1 MSYYSSYGSYLNTKL
16 CCKDSVSGS
25 VGNGATGAT
34 GPRGA
39 TGPTG
44 TTGATGLP
52 GTSSNTG
59 ATGAQGIQGVTGPTG
74 SIGPTGAQGIQGV
87 TGPTGSIGP
96 TGAQGIQGVTGPTGS
111 IGPTGAQGI
120 QGVTGPTGSI
130 GPTGGSPWVPM
141 NGTGGI
147 TGMGYTGI
155 GVTGQDV
162 LIYGNLL
169 VTGGIDPTYLALT
182 PISTGPSGLINPLW
196 VDSVN
201 GNALRSQKIYIDQS
215 TIGGT
220 TDPILTMENN
230 NAGNTGVQVDIYKNS
245 ASPATNDIIGTLS
258 FSAKNGVGTKVEYA
272 RIQTDQR
279 DTTAGSENGS
289 ISISV
294 CENSPTPTEYLRV
307 NGVAGTTDL
316 YKGLNLQTQNITG
329 TTGAITLT
337 NVITPGILSKST
349 TSASAYKVEDTAV
362 ASTYSTLSKTSLSVQ
377 NSQDQMNYNS
387 STIAKTGT
395 FSLNMTSQTGF
406 NLVGT
411 NAPFT
416 IDAGTST
423 VQITQPAGG
432 DTKLETNLA
441 NAKFYPDI
449 AVDSLTTFP
458 STVAVPTPQVKA
470 QRLTITNVGLTSNI
484 VWTDYGG
491 AVFSGYSTFLG
502 VDANGY
508 VWLADSAGTG
518 SIHIYDSTITSF
530 ITAITL
536 SAGGGSVSINC
547 FFQYGGFMFIGGNF
561 QSINGNATAQ
571 YGITRVSLSSYTED
585 LIYEAGV
592 VYGVQVGA
600 EVLCIELDNNGD
612 LLIGGDFTTLSNGS
626 PALRIVKITNLLGPS
641 GSQFYNEFN
650 GGVDAKVFTIFY
662 DAGTNYIWVGGDFLA
677 VNVNLGSLNYAY
689 CSYYDNNISSWGAVA
704 GNQFNSSVYIIK
716 PTSYAHLWVGG
727 NFGPVGGVGQQ
738 YNTYIENTSPATY
751 NDTTLV
757 MSTPPT
763 YKQAFYNNPL
773 GTLAVINLPDLYTS
787 SAYQTWIS
795 LGAFGGSGQPTGI
808 SYFQGDYKVILES
821 YGFVRT
827 LQAVGNASIFTGSFK
842 YNGVSYGNYTI
853 TPTNASQQFIGDPT
867 CTFWSIIG
875 QGVGTFS

>member
-1 MSYYSSYGSYLNTKL
+1 MSSYSSYGSYLNTKL

-96 TGAQGIQGVTGPTGS
+96 TG
-111 IGPTGAQGI
+111 
-120 QGVTGPTGSI
+120 
-130 GPTGGSPWVPM
+130 GSPWVPM

-182 PISTGPSGLINPLW
+182 PQASGPIGFINPLW

-230 NAGNTGVQVDIYKNS
+230 NAGNTGVQGDIYKNS

-272 RIQTDQR
+272 RIQADQR
-279 DTTAGSENGS
+279 DITAGSENGS
-289 ISISV
+289 ISVLV
-294 CENSPTPTEYLRV
+294 CENSATPVEYLRV
-307 NGVAGTTDL
+307 NGSAGTTDL

-329 TTGAITLT
+329 TTGALILT
-337 NVITPGILSKST
+337 NPAGPINAKST
-349 TSASAYKVEDTAV
+349 TSAGAYKNEDLNNAN
-362 ASTYSTLSKTSLSVQ
+362 TYSTMTNNFVRVQ
-377 NSQDQMNYNS
+377 DSQDAINIGS
-387 STIAKTGT
+387 STIAKTGLQ
-395 FSLNMTSQTGF
+395 SLNMTSQTGF

-416 IDAGTST
+416 INPGTST
-423 VQITQPAGG
+423 VQITQPSGG
-432 DTKLETNLA
+432 ATKLTTDLTA

-449 AVDSLTTFP
+449 VVENNNANTYP
-458 STVAVPTPQVKA
+458 VPAPVVIH
-470 QRLTITNVGLTSNI
+470 QRLTLTNLGLTNTNTWSN
-484 VWTDYGG
+484 YGG
-491 AVFSGYSTFLG
+491 AIFSGFSAVA
-502 VDANGY
+502 VDVNGN
-508 VWLADSAGTG
+508 VWLADINGSG
-518 SIHIYDSTITSF
+518 SIQVWDSILSTQLHSIST
-530 ITAITL
+530 
-536 SAGGGSVSINC
+536 SAGGGSVNINVMK
-547 FFQYGGFMFIGGNF
+547 QIGSHMYIGGNF

-571 YGITRVSLSSYTED
+571 YGITRVATSSYVED
-585 LIYEAGV
+585 LIFDGTGFIF
-592 VYGVQVGA
+592 GVQIGA
-600 EVLCIELDNNGD
+600 EVYCMEEVGSNIV
-612 LLIGGDFTTLSNGS
+612 IGGNFTTLSNGS
-626 PALRIVKITNLLGPS
+626 TALHIATISGLGSPS
-641 GSQFYNEFN
+641 GSQFFAEFN
-650 GGVDAKVFTIFY
+650 GGVSAKVFSIYQDT
-662 DAGTNYIWVGGDFLA
+662 ATNYTYVGGDFTQVNINLGALGYFYCAYYDNNLASWNPVAGNNMNAPVSIIKGIPAYAQIWVGG
-677 VNVNLGSLNYAY
+677 S
-689 CSYYDNNISSWGAVA
+689 
-704 GNQFNSSVYIIK
+704 
-716 PTSYAHLWVGG
+716 
-727 NFGPVGGVGQQ
+727 FGPVGGVGQQ
-738 YNTYIENTSPATY
+738 YNTYIDPSNPSALWFDSGLLLTQ
-751 NDTTLV
+751 
-757 MSTPPT
+757 PPL
-763 YKQAFYNNPL
+763 YKQAFYSAGI
-773 GTLAVINLPDLYTS
+773 GTLGVILGADFYIS
-787 SAYQTWIS
+787 SAYGIWTS
-795 LGAFGGSGQPTGI
+795 LGSYGGSGTVSGVNYWN
-808 SYFQGDYKVILES
+808 SDWKVVLDGDS
-821 YGFVRT
+821 FVRSHSI
-827 LQAVGNASIFTGSFK
+827 LPHSCIFTGSFK
-842 YNGVSYGNYTI
+842 YDNTSYGNYTI
-853 TPTNASQQFIGDPT
+853 TTRNVSQQFIGDT
-867 CTFWSIIG
+867 ACSFWSIIG